1 MVEQKRQRTTSYYT
15 KLIAVSIGHFF
26 NDFYMNLIPPI
37 LFLFVQTLGL
47 SLAQQAFIAFVI
59 TSSGSFAQPIIGY
72 FVDKRGKPYLIIISL
87 IWIAFWMSISGVIS
101 NYYLLV
107 IAVGLGALASALFH
121 PLGSAM
127 AVRLGKKSMGK
138 SLSIFMTIGGFAA
151 SVSPMV
157 AIPIVKNYGL
167 NSLVLF
173 MIPGI
178 LVAGYLYYAQV
189 QKVEMNQYQDKEDKK
204 SEKFDFSSAKWVSL
218 LVFISSN
225 KVLVRGFLI
234 TFGAQIMLSKQVS
247 VGVAGVVL
255 SIYLFANSLG
265 TIIGGFLDDLIGSR
279 KVLVVFNLFVLICMA
294 VIVFMPGIPMMAGFI
309 LMGFALSGS
318 STANIV
324 MTHRLMPEN
333 VNVATGLIMGFSG
346 GLGGFLM
353 LAFGK
358 IADIQGLLT
367 STSYLLVPLVLV
379 VLATF
384 ILPNEKKCEEEK
396 IES

>member
-1 MVEQKRQRTTSYYT
+1 LLEQKQQRTTSYYT

-37 LFLFVQTLGL
+37 LFLFVQALGL

-59 TSSGSFAQPIIGY
+59 TSGGSFAQPVIGY
-72 FVDKRGKPYLIIISL
+72 LVDKRGKPYLIIYSLMWIS
-87 IWIAFWMSISGVIS
+87 FWMSISGIIS

-107 IAVGLGALASALFH
+107 IALGLGSLASALFH

-157 AIPIVKNYGL
+157 AIPIVKSYGL
-167 NSLVLF
+167 SSLVLF

-178 LVAGYLYYAQV
+178 LIAFFLYYAQV
-189 QKVEMNQYQDKEDKK
+189 QKVELNQSIEKKEKK
-204 SEKFDFSSAKWVSL
+204 SEKFDFHCAKWISI

-225 KVLVRGFLI
+225 KVLVRSFLI
-234 TFGAQIMLSKQVS
+234 TFGAQIMLLKQVS
-247 VGVAGVVL
+247 VEVAGVVL
-255 SIYLFANSLG
+255 SAYLLANSLG
-265 TIIGGFLDDLIGSR
+265 TIIGGFLDDLIGSKR
-279 KVLVVFNLFVLICMA
+279 VLLIFNLFVLICMSL
-294 VIVFMPGIPMMAGFI
+294 IVFMPRIFMVIGFV

-324 MTHRLMPEN
+324 MTQGLMPKN
-333 VNVATGLIMGFSG
+333 INVATGLIMGFSG
-346 GLGGFLM
+346 GLGGLIM

-358 IADIQGLLT
+358 IADIHGLLT
-367 STSYLLVPLVLV
+367 SASYLLIPLVLV
-379 VLATF
+379 VFTTL
-384 ILPNEKKCEEEK
+384 ILPNEKS
-396 IES
+396 IEDM